1 MFKLKLIVFSLFLFA
16 PFGANAALS
25 GDYAPAFRNP
35 AKVKA
40 ALHTS
45 GRSLQKS
52 IQRDFRR
59 VYSLFVKP
67 DIKLAKNE
75 SDKKE
80 PAARP

>member
-1 MFKLKLIVFSLFLFA
+1 MLKSIVFSFFLFA
-16 PFGANAALS
+16 SFGASAGLS

-35 AKVKA
+35 STVKA

-45 GRSLQKS
+45 GQSLQKS
-52 IQRDFRR
+52 IQRDIRR
-59 VYSLFVKP
+59 VFSLFVKP

-80 PAARP
+80 PANRP

>member
-1 MFKLKLIVFSLFLFA
+1 MLKLIVFSFLFFA
-16 PFGANAALS
+16 PAFANGAGLR
-25 GDYAPAFRNP
+25 GDYAPAFRSP
-35 AKVKA
+35 ATAKA

-45 GRSLQKS
+45 GKALQKS

-59 VYSLFVKP
+59 FYSLFFQP

-80 PAARP
+80 PANRP